1 MKLNKH
7 TNTGS
12 VAPALSQKII
22 EIVNPILNF
31 YSLALVDT
39 HGIRKNGAYQIR
51 LVLYRSSGFDISEL
65 EDLHKI
71 LYSRLTVLLDEQ
83 NISLELSSP
92 GVDYVFKHD
101 IDYDI
106 FSGREV
112 KIMVMPH
119 NRWHNGTLL
128 GKKDNRVLLKTC
140 NATIEEHDYNS
151 VVATKLNSEVRI

>member
-1 MKLNKH
+1 MKLVKH
-7 TNTGS
+7 TTIGN
-12 VAPALSQKII
+12 VAPTLPQKII
-22 EIVNPILNF
+22 EIVNPILSF
-31 YSLALVDT
+31 HSLALVDT
-39 HGIRKNGAYQIR
+39 HGIRKNGMCQIR

-92 GVDYVFKHD
+92 GIDYVFKRD

-112 KIMVMPH
+112 KILVMPH
-119 NRWHNGTLL
+119 NCWHNGTLL
-128 GKKDNRVLLKTC
+128 GKKNNCVLLKTC
-140 NATIEEHDYNS
+140 NAAIEEHDCNS
-151 VVATKLNSEVRI
+151 VVSTKLNSEVRI